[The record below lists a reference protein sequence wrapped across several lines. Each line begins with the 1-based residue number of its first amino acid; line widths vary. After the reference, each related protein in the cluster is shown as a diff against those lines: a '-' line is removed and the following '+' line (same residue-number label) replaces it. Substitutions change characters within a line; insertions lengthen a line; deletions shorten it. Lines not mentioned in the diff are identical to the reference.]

1 VLDAFP
7 LVISQ
12 HLSHGFWPLRKNQNV
27 PAPSNCVQ
35 TLVIIALFVIGYVA
49 YWQYQYKRAE
59 SAANDFCATVELESD
74 IAKTIALLG
83 AKETMH
89 HGFQENQSRYVV
101 IFKGPIFN
109 AYTCE
114 LALTDRKVTSK
125 RVVAPVD

>member
-1 VLDAFP
+1 MRTTLKVL
-7 LVISQ
+7 V
-12 HLSHGFWPLRKNQNV
+12 V
-27 PAPSNCVQ
+27 
-35 TLVIIALFVIGYVA
+35 IALFVIGYVA

-74 IAKTIALLG
+74 IANTIELLG

-125 RVVAPVD
+125 RVVEPVD

>member
-1 VLDAFP
+1 MKNL
-7 LVISQ
+7 Q
-12 HLSHGFWPLRKNQNV
+12 RRLRTALRRMCGLNTIEREHSSMRTTLKV
-27 PAPSNCVQ
+27 
-35 TLVIIALFVIGYVA
+35 LVIIALFVIGYVA

-74 IAKTIALLG
+74 IARTIELLG

-125 RVVAPVD
+125 RVVEPVD